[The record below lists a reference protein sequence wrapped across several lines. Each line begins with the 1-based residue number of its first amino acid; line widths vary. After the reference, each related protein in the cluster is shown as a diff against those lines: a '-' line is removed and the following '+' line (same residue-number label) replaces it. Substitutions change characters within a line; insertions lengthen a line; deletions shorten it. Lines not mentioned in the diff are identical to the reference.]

1 MVQIGV
7 ENEFY
12 RIIRHAEPT
21 IDDFRTAR
29 EDGLPLVDPK
39 YHREWAEGI
48 SVYDNLLY
56 ALERARRNRTG
67 LGRFVVAIVVPD
79 DGSVEV
85 AKTMRNRHHYTI
97 YARADSGTGPRRSD
111 PGNFTKRGL
120 GVWTTFLS

>member
-1 MVQIGV
+1 MSSIRKVQHGV
-7 ENEFY
+7 ADEFY
-12 RIIRHAEPT
+12 RIVRNAVPT

-48 SVYDNLLY
+48 SVYDNLDY
-56 ALERARRNRTG
+56 ALERARRNSTG

-97 YARADSGTGPRRSD
+97 YASADRIFELVRDD
-111 PGNFTKRGL
+111 PIQAID
-120 GVWTTFLS
+120 